1 MITARMP
8 PSTKVPS
15 FFKDHPLYDTFKYC
29 QKGAFYENK
38 DYDNFVKVI
47 YIASIASSSEKYY
60 FIAFYSRLH
69 LNMY

>member
-47 YIASIASSSEKYY
+47 YIASHHHQKNIIFWIK
-60 FIAFYSRLH
+60 LH
-69 LNMY
+69 Y